1 MDRQRKSLHLGA
13 AVILL
18 AIGLR
23 LLPGVLDVAAKFLAQ
38 PEVASFLIYLETGRI
53 LRPFPEETVLMETVP
68 PQNTK
73 PPQHTVPEET
83 AVEVMAQLPVF
94 STEDTALVKLKY
106 HAQLQPD
113 LEQLLCQELRW
124 DLTENQPTV
133 LILHSHATESY
144 TKTKTENYKES
155 SDYRT
160 LNEDYNMLSIGD
172 HLAERLKEGGLG
184 VVHAKDLHDY
194 PSYSGSYVNS
204 RKTVQAYLKQYPTIQ
219 LVLDLHRDAADDGYG
234 GQMDTSATVD
244 GKESARLMMVV
255 GTNASGRNH
264 PNWEE
269 NLALA
274 LKLHVVLEKRYPG
287 LCRTISFRKQR
298 FNQDLSPGAMLI
310 EVGAA
315 GNTRAEALVAADALA
330 WGILELAK
338 GSATSY
344 STD

>member
-1 MDRQRKSLHLGA
+1 MDRQKQSLRMGA

-23 LLPGVLDVAAKFLAQ
+23 LLPGLLGMASEILNK
-38 PEVASFLIYLETGRI
+38 PEIGSFLIYLETGRV
-53 LRPFPEETVLMETVP
+53 LRPL
-68 PQNTK
+68 
-73 PPQHTVPEET
+73 PEET
-83 AVEVMAQLPVF
+83 ASPAPSLQETIPPMETVAQAMAQLPAF
-94 STEDTALVKLKY
+94 SPEDTALVKLKY
-106 HAQLQPD
+106 HAD
-113 LEQLLCQELRW
+113 LKPNLEELLCRDLNW
-124 DLTENQPTV
+124 DLTGNGPTV

-144 TKTKTENYKES
+144 TKTKEESYKES

-160 LNEDYNMLSIGD
+160 LDEDYNMLSIGEY
-172 HLAERLKEGGLG
+172 LAEKLKAGGLG
-184 VVHAKDLHDY
+184 VIHAKDLHDY
-194 PSYSGSYVNS
+194 PSYSSSYVNS
-204 RKTVQAYLKQYPTIQ
+204 RKTVKAYLKQYPTIQ
-219 LVLDLHRDAADDGYG
+219 LVLDLHRDAADDGFG

-255 GTNASGRNH
+255 GTNAGGMNH

-274 LKLHVVLEKRYPG
+274 MKLHVVLEKRYPG

-315 GNTRAEALVAADALA
+315 GNTHAEALVAADALA
-330 WGILELAK
+330 QGILELAK
-338 GSATSY
+338 GSITSY

>member
-1 MDRQRKSLHLGA
+1 MDRQKQSLRLGA

-18 AIGLR
+18 AVGLR
-23 LLPGVLDVAAKFLAQ
+23 LLPGILSAVTSFLTK
-38 PEVASFLIYLETGRI
+38 PEVAAFLIYLETGRV
-53 LRPFPEETVLMETVP
+53 LRPLPEETVALETLP
-68 PQNTK
+68 RQEE
-73 PPQHTVPEET
+73 VPEET
-83 AVEVMAQLPVF
+83 AAEVFAQLPAF
-94 STEDTALVKLKY
+94 SPEDTALVKLKY
-106 HAQLQPD
+106 HADLKPD
-113 LEQLLCQELRW
+113 LEELLCRDLEW
-124 DLTENQPTV
+124 DLTGEGPTV

-144 TKTKTENYKES
+144 TKSKGETYRES

-160 LNEDYNMLSIGD
+160 LDENYNMLSIGD
-172 HLAERLKEGGLG
+172 YLAEKLKAGGLG

-204 RKTVQAYLKQYPTIQ
+204 RKTVKAYLKQYPSIQ
-219 LVLDLHRDAADDGYG
+219 LVLDLHRDAADDGFG

-255 GTNASGRNH
+255 GTNAGGMNH

-315 GNTRAEALVAADALA
+315 GNTHAEALVAADALA
-330 WGILELAK
+330 QGILELAK
-338 GSATSY
+338 GSATSD
-344 STD
+344 SAS

>member
-1 MDRQRKSLHLGA
+1 MDWHKYSLRLGA

-23 LLPGVLDVAAKFLAQ
+23 LLPGVLNMAVGVLSQ
-38 PEVASFLIYLETGRI
+38 PEVASFLVYLETGYI
-53 LRPFPEETVLMETVP
+53 LRP
-68 PQNTK
+68 
-73 PPQHTVPEET
+73 VPEET
-83 AVEVMAQLPVF
+83 APMVTDPPRESRPEEAAVESMARLPVF
-94 STEDTALVKLKY
+94 SPEDTEFVKLKY
-106 HAQLQPD
+106 HAQLKPD
-113 LEQLLCQELRW
+113 VEILLCEDLNW
-124 DLTENQPTV
+124 DLTGEGPTV

-144 TKTKTENYKES
+144 TKSKGESYKES

-160 LNEDYNMLSIGD
+160 LNENYNMLSIGAY
-172 HLAERLKEGGLG
+172 LEEKLKEGGLG

-204 RKTVQAYLKQYPTIQ
+204 RKTVQAYLKKYPTIQ
-219 LVLDLHRDAADDGYG
+219 LVLDLHRDAADDGFG

-255 GTNASGRNH
+255 GTNAGGMNH
-264 PNWEE
+264 PNWED

-274 LKLHVVLEKRYPG
+274 MKLHVVLEKRFPG

-298 FNQDLSPGAMLI
+298 FNQDLSPGALLI

-315 GNTRAEALVAADALA
+315 GNTHAEALVAADALA
-330 WGILELAK
+330 RGILELAR
-338 GSATSY
+338 GSATSD
-344 STD
+344 SAG

>member
-1 MDRQRKSLHLGA
+1 MDWQKQSLRRGA
-13 AVILL
+13 AVIFL

-23 LLPGVLDVAAKFLAQ
+23 LLPGVVNMAAGFLTQ
-38 PEVASFLIYLETGRI
+38 PEVASFLIYLETGRV
-53 LRPFPEETVLMETVP
+53 LRPVPEEIALVETHP
-68 PQNTK
+68 PRETI
-73 PPQHTVPEET
+73 PEET
-83 AVEVMAQLPVF
+83 AVESVLPLPLFV
-94 STEDTALVKLKY
+94 SEDTDLVKLKY
-106 HAQLQPD
+106 HANLKPD
-113 LEQLLCQELRW
+113 LEELLCKRLDW
-124 DLTENQPTV
+124 DLTADGPTV

-144 TKTKTENYKES
+144 TKTKGENYKES

-160 LNEDYNMLSIGD
+160 LNENYNMLSIGTY
-172 HLAERLKEGGLG
+172 LEEKLKEGGLG

-204 RKTVQAYLKQYPTIQ
+204 RKTVQAYLKKYPTIR

-255 GTNASGRNH
+255 GTNAGGMNH
-264 PNWEE
+264 PDWEE

-287 LCRTISFRKQR
+287 ICRTISFRKQR
-298 FNQDLSPGAMLI
+298 FNQDLSHGAMLI

-315 GNTRAEALVAADALA
+315 GNTHAEALVAAEALA
-330 WGILELAK
+330 QGILELAR
-338 GSATSY
+338 GSATSD
-344 STD
+344 SEN